1 VQHRILNASLILLSI
16 TIMSGSGQAD
26 DRAELARLRQDITAL
41 VGPAHCANLVNC
53 RVAALGVNAC
63 GAAEYIAYS
72 WRSTDKDALD
82 TRIAEYNLLY
92 EDAQKQTGPSTCV
105 ELAPPVAACVNGR
118 CVITGKP

>member
-1 VQHRILNASLILLSI
+1 MRHRILTISLVLLGS
-16 TIMSGSGQAD
+16 TMLSGGVQAD
-26 DRAELARLRQDITAL
+26 ERAELARLRQDITAL

-92 EDAQKQTGPSTCV
+92 EDVQKQTGASACV
-105 ELAPPVAACVNGR
+105 ELATPVAACINGR
-118 CVITGKP
+118 CVIPAR